1 MTLNLT
7 PEEKIARR
15 KEFKRQYGSA
25 YYHWLKENEPEKYQA
40 RVDKATE
47 LSTKRYYASKGM
59 EVPVDRK
66 KGPKIKIN
74 MVDYQPA
81 QPE

>member
-15 KEFKRQYGSA
+15 KEFKKQYGKA

-47 LSTKRYYASKGM
+47 LSTKRYYAKKGM
-59 EVPVDRK
+59 EVPTERK
-66 KGPKIKIN
+66 KGPKIHIN
-74 MVDYQPA
+74 LDHVYNTP
-81 QPE
+81 